1 MLDSCPDCS
10 LHRWPTAKTT
20 QATRDDGP
28 AEMTALTEPTRRHL
42 SARQRDLVDRI
53 VEAAAIEARELGY
66 EKMSVRGAARR
77 AGVAPA
83 TAYTYFASKD
93 HLLAEV
99 LWRRLEALPPADFPP
114 ADFPTGQQA
123 LDRVTAELGQ
133 LSTFMAADPEVAAAC
148 LVAFLGTGADV
159 KVLRDRIGARIVA
172 RISAALGSN
181 PDGAVLQTLSLAYI
195 GAMLSAGMG
204 HLTFAEIPDAMA
216 AAAGLVVQRSS

>member
-1 MLDSCPDCS
+1 MAA
-10 LHRWPTAKTT
+10 AKTT
-20 QATRDDGP
+20 QVTRDDGP

-42 SARQRDLVDRI
+42 SARQRDLVDRV

-66 EKMSVRGAARR
+66 EKMSVRSAARR

-99 LWRRLEALPPADFPP
+99 LWRRLEALPPADFR
-114 ADFPTGQQA
+114 AGQRV

>member
-1 MLDSCPDCS
+1 
-10 LHRWPTAKTT
+10 
-20 QATRDDGP
+20 
-28 AEMTALTEPTRRHL
+28 MTALTEPTRRHL

-53 VEAAAIEARELGY
+53 VEAAAIEARQLGY

-99 LWRRLEALPPADFPP
+99 LWRRLEALPPADFR
-114 ADFPTGQQA
+114 AGEQV

-172 RISAALGSN
+172 RISSALGSN

-204 HLTFAEIPDAMA
+204 HLTFDEIPDAMA
-216 AAAGLVVQRSS
+216 AAAGLVVGRSS